1 MSFFDAKLQLFE
13 IKHSNLLYFMHYQ
26 NPILL
31 ILIKNIHLGF
41 KLKLYALI
49 LLAINT

>member
-13 IKHSNLLYFMHYQ
+13 IKYSNLLYFMHYQ